1 MTSRPLTDGTGQIM
15 KRDQATATIENFFK
29 ANATAF
35 KRLMPMNSE
44 EEGKRFLRIAFTEIS
59 KSPKLMQCTPQS
71 LFGAVAQAATLGLE
85 IGNALGHGY
94 LVPYGNVAT
103 FLPGYKGLVDLTYR
117 SGMVSTVQSMAVREG
132 EPFEWNPM
140 AEPPIKHRP
149 QGDPAAA
156 LVWVYTRIKMT
167 SGDVTYLA
175 MSLKEVEAVRVRS
188 RAKNEG
194 PWVTDYE
201 AMAMKTCLRRH
212 LKLMPTSPMVQRAI
226 AADERVDA
234 GLAGDFDLDLNF
246 DELPQDPRG
255 QESVEAPVP
264 PVNVNTVT
272 GEITEPGEESQV
284 EVRAEPMGNC
294 PQHVVAWMR
303 GENGGLYHYNEGQTC
318 SPAKVLLEA
327 AERINWLKPDLDKW
341 LKKNYEGRTSSK
353 LTGAET
359 LGAYT
364 GLVNAPRQG
373 QTQEES
379 TVGSRAEAG
388 VQQPLA

>member
-1 MTSRPLTDGTGQIM
+1 MTNRPLTDGTGQIM
-15 KRDQATATIENFFK
+15 KRDQAVNTIESFFK
-29 ANATAF
+29 TNASTF
-35 KRLMPMNSE
+35 KKLMPMQSE

-132 EPFEWNPM
+132 ELFEWKPM

-175 MSLKEVEAVRVRS
+175 MSLKEVEAIRVRS

-234 GLAGDFDLDLNF
+234 GLEADFDLNF
-246 DELPQDPRG
+246 DELPQDTLAQR
-255 QESVEAPVP
+255 SAEAPVP
-264 PVNVNTVT
+264 PVNVNRET
-272 GEITEPGEESQV
+272 GEITLPGEDSQV
-284 EVRAEPMGNC
+284 EVPVEPPGDC
-294 PQHVVAWMR
+294 PEHAVPWLL
-303 GENGGLYHYNEGQTC
+303 GSTGGLYHYMDGQTC
-318 SPAKVLLEA
+318 SPSRVLVA
-327 AERINWLKPDLDKW
+327 AATRINWLKPDLDKW
-341 LKKNYEGRTSSK
+341 LKEHYEGRTSSK

-373 QTQEES
+373 QSVEETTQGS
-379 TVGSRAEAG
+379 LVGDGAQA
-388 VQQPLA
+388 PLA